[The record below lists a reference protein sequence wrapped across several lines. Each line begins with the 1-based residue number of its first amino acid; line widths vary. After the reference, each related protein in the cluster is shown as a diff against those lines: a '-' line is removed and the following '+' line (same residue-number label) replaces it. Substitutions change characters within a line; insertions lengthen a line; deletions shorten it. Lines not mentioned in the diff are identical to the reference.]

1 MDTTLLLLHAFP
13 VGPEM
18 WEPQLEALEGYRVK
32 TPKLLGRGESID
44 GWAEQLLAETEGDL
58 VVVGASMGGYCAL
71 AVAGR
76 EPERICGLVLAGSK
90 ASADAPEARERRE
103 QSIALVREKGP
114 LALWETMRGYA
125 LGANADPAQVERSN
139 QIVANQD
146 AEGLVQELVAMIGRA
161 DTTDVVR
168 SLACP
173 FLAVA
178 GELDEDVVAESKQLV
193 ELAADGELVVV
204 PGASHLVSFER
215 PDVFNPVLKRFLE
228 RCGAKPIR
236 SRYSRFE

>member
-1 MDTTLLLLHAFP
+1 MGTTVLLLHAFP

-18 WEPQLEALEGYRVK
+18 WEPQLDALSGFEVH
-32 TPKLLGRGESID
+32 TPRLAGRGESID

-58 VVVGASMGGYCAL
+58 VAAGASMGGYCAL
-71 AVAGR
+71 AVAR
-76 EPERICGLVLAGSK
+76 RAPERIRGLVLAGSK
-90 ASADAPEARERRE
+90 ASADAPEAKERRYR
-103 QSIALVREKGP
+103 SIALVREEGM
-114 LALWETMRGYA
+114 LALWETMREYA
-125 LGANADPAQVERSN
+125 IGANADQALVERIGE
-139 QIVANQD
+139 IVASQD
-146 AEGLVQELVAMIGRA
+146 VEGAVQELVAMIGRA

-178 GELDEDVVAESKQLV
+178 GELDEGVVAESKELV

-215 PDVFNPVLKRFLE
+215 PDLFNPVLQRFLD
-228 RCGAKPIR
+228 RCGA
-236 SRYSRFE
+236 

>member
-1 MDTTLLLLHAFP
+1 MGTTVLLLHAFP

-18 WEPQLEALEGYRVK
+18 WEPQLGALASYQVK

-58 VVVGASMGGYCAL
+58 VVAGASMGGYCAL

-76 EPERICGLVLAGSK
+76 APERIRGLVLAGSK
-90 ASADAPEARERRE
+90 ASADDLEARERRNR
-103 QSIALVREKGP
+103 SIALVREKGP

-125 LGANADPAQVERSN
+125 LGANADPAQVERAN
-139 QIVANQD
+139 EIVASQNV
-146 AEGLVQELVAMIGRA
+146 EGLVQELVAMIGRA

-178 GELDEDVVAESKQLV
+178 GELDEGVVAESKQLV
-193 ELAADGELVVV
+193 GLAADGELVVV
-204 PGASHLVSFER
+204 PGASHLVSFQR
-215 PDVFNPVLKRFLE
+215 PDLFNPVLQRFLE
-228 RCGAKPIR
+228 RCGAWS
-236 SRYSRFE
+236 SRGRHSRFE

>member
-1 MDTTLLLLHAFP
+1 MGTTVLLLHAFP

-18 WEPQLEALEGYRVK
+18 WEPQLEALAGYEVK
-32 TPKLLGRGESID
+32 APKLLGRGDSVD

-71 AVAGR
+71 ALAR
-76 EPERICGLVLAGSK
+76 RAPERICGLVLAGSR
-90 ASADAPEARERRE
+90 ASADPPGGRAWRD
-103 QSIALVREKGP
+103 QSIALVRERGT
-114 LALWETMRGYA
+114 LALWETMRDYA
-125 LGANADPAQVERSN
+125 LGPNADPELVEKSN
-139 QIVANQD
+139 EMVASQD
-146 AEGLVQELVAMIGRA
+146 VEDVVQELVAMIART

-173 FLAVA
+173 FLVVA
-178 GELDEDVVAESKQLV
+178 GELDESVIAESKELV

-215 PDVFNPVLKRFLE
+215 PDAFNPVLLRFLE
-228 RCGAKPIR
+228 RCDA
-236 SRYSRFE
+236 

>member
-1 MDTTLLLLHAFP
+1 MGTTVLLLHAFP

-18 WEPQLEALEGYRVK
+18 WEPQLDALSGFEVR
-32 TPKLLGRGESID
+32 TPRLAGRGESID

-58 VVVGASMGGYCAL
+58 VVAGASMGGYCAL

-76 EPERICGLVLAGSK
+76 APERIHGLVLAGSK
-90 ASADAPEARERRE
+90 ASADAPEAKERRE
-103 QSIALVREKGP
+103 QSIALVREQGP

-125 LGANADPAQVERSN
+125 IGANADPALVERIDE
-139 QIVANQD
+139 IVASQD
-146 AEGLVQELVAMIGRA
+146 AESVVQQLLAMIGRA

-178 GELDEDVVAESKQLV
+178 GELDIGVVAESKALV

-215 PDVFNPVLKRFLE
+215 PDVFNPVLQRFLE
-228 RCGAKPIR
+228 RCGA
-236 SRYSRFE
+236 

>member
-1 MDTTLLLLHAFP
+1 MGTTVLLLHAFP

-18 WEPQLEALEGYRVK
+18 WEPQLNALGGFEMRA
-32 TPKLLGRGESID
+32 PRIAGRGESND
-44 GWAEQLLAETEGDL
+44 GWAEQLLAEIEGDL

-76 EPERICGLVLAGSK
+76 APERIRGLVLAGSK
-90 ASADAPEARERRE
+90 ASADAPEAKERRS
-103 QSIALVREKGP
+103 QSISLVRERGTR
-114 LALWETMRGYA
+114 ALWETMRDYA
-125 LGANADPAQVERSN
+125 IGADADPALVKRADE
-139 QIVANQD
+139 IVASQD
-146 AEGLVQELVAMIGRA
+146 VEGVVQELVAMIGRA

-178 GELDEDVVAESKQLV
+178 GELDEGVVAESKELV
-193 ELAADGELVVV
+193 ELAADGELLVV

-215 PDVFNPVLKRFLE
+215 PDLFNPVLQRFLE
-228 RCGAKPIR
+228 CCGA
-236 SRYSRFE
+236 